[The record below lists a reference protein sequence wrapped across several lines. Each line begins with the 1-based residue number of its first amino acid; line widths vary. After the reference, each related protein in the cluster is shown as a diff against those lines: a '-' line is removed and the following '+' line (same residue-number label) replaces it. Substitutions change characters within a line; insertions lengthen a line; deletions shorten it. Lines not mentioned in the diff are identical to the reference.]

1 MQNSVTGFWTL
12 PASLSKEGVFHLKE
26 MAVVEVSGAD
36 AMGFLHG
43 QFTNHINEIGDAF
56 RLAAYCQP
64 QGRILS
70 LMRVVKKEDLF
81 YLIMP
86 QDLIE
91 GFIKRLSMFIL
102 RSKVSIRLADEL
114 AVFGV
119 ISLNKQLP
127 DIDHAVIDND
137 MVIGRVSNWG
147 NLQRALL
154 VANPEKVLNQ
164 MQVTEDSAMWFL
176 SEIETSTPW
185 VFEKTK
191 EAFIPQWINLDLI
204 GGLVFDK
211 GCYPGQEIISR
222 MQHLGKT
229 PRRLVLLKSD
239 SKVQVEPKSDV
250 FLNGEAVGQA
260 VAGVQTQDKTL
271 VLVSMSI
278 KENVVQDT
286 FFEIQGKSFT
296 QMSRL

>member
-1 MQNSVTGFWTL
+1 MQNSVIGFWTL

-26 MAVVEVSGAD
+26 MAVVEVSGDD

-70 LMRVVKKEDLF
+70 LMRVVKKGDLF

-86 QDLIE
+86 QDLTA

-102 RSKVSIRLADEL
+102 RSKVFIRLADEL

-119 ISLNKQLP
+119 ISQNKQLS

-154 VANPEKVLNQ
+154 VANPEKALNQ
-164 MQVTEDSAMWFL
+164 MQVTDDSAMWFL

-239 SKVQVEPKSDV
+239 SKVLVEPKSDV

>member
-70 LMRVVKKEDLF
+70 LMRVVKKDDLF

-154 VANPEKVLNQ
+154 VANPEKALNQ
-164 MQVTEDSAMWFL
+164 MQVTDDSAMWFL

-239 SKVQVEPKSDV
+239 SKVLVEPKSDV

>member
-26 MAVVEVSGAD
+26 MAVVEVSGDD

-70 LMRVVKKEDLF
+70 LMRVVKKGDLF

-86 QDLIE
+86 QDLTA

-102 RSKVSIRLADEL
+102 RSKVFIRLADEL

-119 ISLNKQLP
+119 ISQNKQLP

-154 VANPEKVLNQ
+154 VANPEKALNQ
-164 MQVTEDSAMWFL
+164 MQVTDDSAMWFL

-239 SKVQVEPKSDV
+239 SKVLVEPKSDV

>member
-12 PASLSKEGVFHLKE
+12 PASLSKEGIFHLKE

-70 LMRVVKKEDLF
+70 LMRVVKKDDLF

-119 ISLNKQLP
+119 ILQNKQLP

-137 MVIGRVSNWG
+137 MVIGRVSNWS

-229 PRRLVLLKSD
+229 PRRLALLKSD
-239 SKVQVEPKSDV
+239 SKVLVEPKSDV

-260 VAGVQTQDKTL
+260 VMSVQLHGKTL
-271 VLVSMSI
+271 VLVSMSD
-278 KENVVQDT
+278 KNSDQKDA
-286 FFEIQGKSFT
+286 FEIKNKQFL
-296 QMSRL
+296 RLYDK

>member
-26 MAVVEVSGAD
+26 MAIVEVSGAD
-36 AMGFLHG
+36 AMEFLHG

-64 QGRILS
+64 QGRIVS
-70 LMRVVKKEDLF
+70 LMRVVKKDDLF

-86 QDLIE
+86 QDLTA

-102 RSKVSIRLADEL
+102 RSKVFIRLADEL

-239 SKVQVEPKSDV
+239 SKVLVEPKSDV

>member
-36 AMGFLHG
+36 AMVFLHG

-70 LMRVVKKEDLF
+70 LMRVVKKGDLF

-86 QDLIE
+86 QDLTA

-102 RSKVSIRLADEL
+102 RSKVFIRLADEL

-154 VANPEKVLNQ
+154 VANPKKALNQ
-164 MQVTEDSAMWFL
+164 MQVTDDSAMWFL

-222 MQHLGKT
+222 MQYLGKT

-239 SKVQVEPKSDV
+239 SKVLVEPKSDV

>member
-70 LMRVVKKEDLF
+70 LMRVVKKDDLF

-119 ISLNKQLP
+119 ILQNKQLP
-127 DIDHAVIDND
+127 EIDHAVIDND
-137 MVIGRVSNWG
+137 MVIGRVSNWS

-229 PRRLVLLKSD
+229 PRRLALLKSD
-239 SKVQVEPKSDV
+239 LKVLVEPKSDV

-260 VAGVQTQDKTL
+260 VMSVQLHGKTL
-271 VLVSMSI
+271 VLVSMSD
-278 KENVVQDT
+278 KNSDQKDA
-286 FFEIQGKSFT
+286 FEIKNKQFL
-296 QMSRL
+296 RLYDK

>member
-70 LMRVVKKEDLF
+70 LMRVVKKDDLF

-119 ISLNKQLP
+119 ILQNKQLP

-137 MVIGRVSNWG
+137 MVIGRVSNWS

-229 PRRLVLLKSD
+229 PRCLALLKSD
-239 SKVQVEPKSDV
+239 SKVLVEPKSDV

-260 VAGVQTQDKTL
+260 VMSVQLHGKTL
-271 VLVSMSI
+271 VLVSMSD
-278 KENVVQDT
+278 KNSDQKDA
-286 FFEIQGKSFT
+286 FEIKNKQFL
-296 QMSRL
+296 RLYDK

>member
-26 MAVVEVSGAD
+26 MAIVEVSGAD

-70 LMRVVKKEDLF
+70 LMRVVKKDDLF

-102 RSKVSIRLADEL
+102 RSKVFIRLADEL

-164 MQVTEDSAMWFL
+164 MQVTEDSAMWFF

-239 SKVQVEPKSDV
+239 SKVLVEPKSDV

>member
-26 MAVVEVSGAD
+26 MAIVEVSGAD

-64 QGRILS
+64 QGRIVS
-70 LMRVVKKEDLF
+70 LMRVVKKDYLF

-86 QDLIE
+86 QDLTA

-102 RSKVSIRLADEL
+102 RSKVFIRLADEL

-229 PRRLVLLKSD
+229 PRRLVLIKSD
-239 SKVQVEPKSDV
+239 SKVLVEPKSDV

>member
-70 LMRVVKKEDLF
+70 LMRVVKKDDLF

-119 ISLNKQLP
+119 ISQNKQLP
-127 DIDHAVIDND
+127 EIDHAVIDND
-137 MVIGRVSNWG
+137 MVIGRVSNWN

-154 VANPEKVLNQ
+154 IANSEKVLNH
-164 MQVTEDSAMWFL
+164 MQVIEDSAMWFL

-229 PRRLVLLKSD
+229 PRRLALLNSD
-239 SKVQVEPKSDV
+239 SKVLVEPKSDV

-260 VAGVQTQDKTL
+260 VMSVQLHGKTL
-271 VLVSMSI
+271 VLVSMSD
-278 KENVVQDT
+278 KNSDQKDA
-286 FFEIQGKSFT
+286 FEIKNKQFL
-296 QMSRL
+296 RLYDK

>member
-36 AMGFLHG
+36 AMVFLHG

-70 LMRVVKKEDLF
+70 LMRVVKKDDLF

-86 QDLIE
+86 QDLTA

-102 RSKVSIRLADEL
+102 RSKVFIRLADEL

-119 ISLNKQLP
+119 ILQNKQLP
-127 DIDHAVIDND
+127 EIDHAVIDND
-137 MVIGRVSNWG
+137 MVIGRVSNWN

-154 VANPEKVLNQ
+154 IANSEKVLNH
-164 MQVTEDSAMWFL
+164 MQVIEDSAMWFL

-229 PRRLVLLKSD
+229 PRRLALLNSD
-239 SKVQVEPKSDV
+239 SKVLVEPKSDV

-260 VAGVQTQDKTL
+260 VMSVQLHGKTL
-271 VLVSMSI
+271 VLVSMSD
-278 KENVVQDT
+278 KNSDQKDA
-286 FFEIQGKSFT
+286 FEIKNKQFL
-296 QMSRL
+296 RLYDK

>member
-70 LMRVVKKEDLF
+70 LMRVVKKDDLF

-127 DIDHAVIDND
+127 DIDHAVIGND

-239 SKVQVEPKSDV
+239 SKVLVEPKSDV

-296 QMSRL
+296 KMSRL

>member
-26 MAVVEVSGAD
+26 MAIVEVSGAD

-70 LMRVVKKEDLF
+70 LMRVVKKDDLF

-102 RSKVSIRLADEL
+102 RSKVFIRLADEL

-239 SKVQVEPKSDV
+239 SKVLVEPKSDV

>member
-12 PASLSKEGVFHLKE
+12 PASTSKEGVFHLKE
-26 MAVVEVSGAD
+26 MAVLEVTGAD
-36 AMGFLHG
+36 AMAFLHG
-43 QFTNHINEIGDAF
+43 QFTNHINQIGDAF

-64 QGRILS
+64 QGRILA
-70 LMRVVKKEDLF
+70 LMRVVKKDDLF
-81 YLIMP
+81 YLVIP
-86 QDLIE
+86 RDLTA

-119 ISLNKQLP
+119 ILQNKQLP

-137 MVIGRVSNWG
+137 MVIGRVSNWS

-154 VANPEKVLNQ
+154 VAKPEKVLNQ

-222 MQHLGKT
+222 MQYLGKT

-239 SKVQVEPKSDV
+239 SKVLVEPKSDV

>member
-43 QFTNHINEIGDAF
+43 QFTNHINKIGDAF

-70 LMRVVKKEDLF
+70 LMRVVKKGDLF

-86 QDLIE
+86 QDLTA

-102 RSKVSIRLADEL
+102 RSKVFIRLADEL

-119 ISLNKQLP
+119 ISQNKQLP

-154 VANPEKVLNQ
+154 VASPAKVLNQ
-164 MQVTEDSAMWFL
+164 MQVTDDSAMWFL

-239 SKVQVEPKSDV
+239 SKVLVEPKSDV

>member
-26 MAVVEVSGAD
+26 MAVVEVSGTD

-70 LMRVVKKEDLF
+70 LMRVVKKDDLF

-119 ISLNKQLP
+119 ILQNKQLP
-127 DIDHAVIDND
+127 EIDHAVIDND
-137 MVIGRVSNWG
+137 MVIGRVSNWN

-154 VANPEKVLNQ
+154 IANSEKVLNH
-164 MQVTEDSAMWFL
+164 MQVIEDSAMWFL

-239 SKVQVEPKSDV
+239 SKVLVEPKSDV

>member
-26 MAVVEVSGAD
+26 MAVVEVSGVD

-70 LMRVVKKEDLF
+70 LMRVVKKGDLF

-86 QDLIE
+86 QDLTA

-102 RSKVSIRLADEL
+102 RSKVFIRLADEL

-119 ISLNKQLP
+119 ISQNKQLP

-154 VANPEKVLNQ
+154 VANPEKALNQ
-164 MQVTEDSAMWFL
+164 MQVTDDSAMWFL

-239 SKVQVEPKSDV
+239 SKVLVEPKSDV

-260 VAGVQTQDKTL
+260 VMSVQLHGKTL
-271 VLVSMSI
+271 VLVSMSD
-278 KENVVQDT
+278 KNSDQKDA
-286 FFEIQGKSFT
+286 FEIKNKQFL
-296 QMSRL
+296 RLYDK

>member
-70 LMRVVKKEDLF
+70 LMRVVKKDDLF

-86 QDLIE
+86 QDLTA

-102 RSKVSIRLADEL
+102 RSKVFIRLADEL

-119 ISLNKQLP
+119 ISQNKQLP
-127 DIDHAVIDND
+127 EIDHAVIDND
-137 MVIGRVSNWG
+137 MVIGRVSNWN

-154 VANPEKVLNQ
+154 IANYEKVLNH
-164 MQVTEDSAMWFL
+164 MQVIEDSAMWFL

-239 SKVQVEPKSDV
+239 SKVLVEPKSDV

-260 VAGVQTQDKTL
+260 VMSVQLHGKTL
-271 VLVSMSI
+271 VLVSMSD
-278 KENVVQDT
+278 KNSDQKDA
-286 FFEIQGKSFT
+286 FEIKNKQFL
-296 QMSRL
+296 RLYDK

>member
-12 PASLSKEGVFHLKE
+12 PASLSKKGVFHLKE

-36 AMGFLHG
+36 AMEFLHG

-70 LMRVVKKEDLF
+70 LMRVVKKGDLF

-86 QDLIE
+86 QDLTA

-102 RSKVSIRLADEL
+102 RSKVFIRLADEL

-119 ISLNKQLP
+119 ISQNKQLP

-154 VANPEKVLNQ
+154 VANPEKALNQ
-164 MQVTEDSAMWFL
+164 MQVTDDSAMWFL

-239 SKVQVEPKSDV
+239 SKVLVEPKSDV

>member
-70 LMRVVKKEDLF
+70 LMRVVKKDDLF

-239 SKVQVEPKSDV
+239 SKVLVEPKSDV

>member
-70 LMRVVKKEDLF
+70 LMRVVKKDDLF

-86 QDLIE
+86 QDLID

-119 ISLNKQLP
+119 ILQNKQLP

-137 MVIGRVSNWG
+137 MVIGRVSNWS

-222 MQHLGKT
+222 MQHLGKM
-229 PRRLVLLKSD
+229 PRRLALVKSD
-239 SKVQVEPKSDV
+239 SKVLVEPKSDV
-250 FLNGEAVGQA
+250 FLNGEAVGQ
-260 VAGVQTQDKTL
+260 VVMSVQLHSKTL
-271 VLVSMSI
+271 VLVSMSD
-278 KENVVQDT
+278 KNSDQKDA
-286 FFEIQGKSFT
+286 FEIKNKQFL
-296 QMSRL
+296 RLYDK

>member
-70 LMRVVKKEDLF
+70 LMRVVKKDDLF

-102 RSKVSIRLADEL
+102 RSKVFIRLADEL

-119 ISLNKQLP
+119 ISQNKQLP
-127 DIDHAVIDND
+127 EIDHAVIDND
-137 MVIGRVSNWG
+137 MVIGRVSNWN

-154 VANPEKVLNQ
+154 IANSEKVLNH
-164 MQVTEDSAMWFL
+164 MQVIEDSAMWFL

-239 SKVQVEPKSDV
+239 SKVLVEPKSDV

>member
-12 PASLSKEGVFHLKE
+12 PASTSKEGVFHLKE
-26 MAVVEVSGAD
+26 MAVLEVTGAD
-36 AMGFLHG
+36 AMAFLHG
-43 QFTNHINEIGDAF
+43 QFTNHINQIGDAF

-64 QGRILS
+64 QGRILA
-70 LMRVVKKEDLF
+70 LMRVVKKDDLF
-81 YLIMP
+81 YLVIP
-86 QDLIE
+86 RDLTA

-119 ISLNKQLP
+119 ILQNKQLP

-137 MVIGRVSNWG
+137 MVIGRVSNWS

-222 MQHLGKT
+222 MQYLGKT
-229 PRRLVLLKSD
+229 PRRLALLKSD
-239 SKVQVEPKSDV
+239 SKVLVEPKSDV

-260 VAGVQTQDKTL
+260 VMSVQLHGKTL
-271 VLVSMSI
+271 VLVSMSD
-278 KENVVQDT
+278 KNSDQKDA
-286 FFEIQGKSFT
+286 FEIKNKQFL
-296 QMSRL
+296 RLYDK

>member
-70 LMRVVKKEDLF
+70 LMRVVKKDDLF

-102 RSKVSIRLADEL
+102 RSKVSIHLADEL

-127 DIDHAVIDND
+127 DIDHAVIGND

-239 SKVQVEPKSDV
+239 SKVLVEPKSDV

-296 QMSRL
+296 KMSRL

>member
-26 MAVVEVSGAD
+26 MAIVEVSGAD

-64 QGRILS
+64 QGRIVS
-70 LMRVVKKEDLF
+70 LMRVVKKDDLF

-86 QDLIE
+86 QDLTA

-102 RSKVSIRLADEL
+102 RSKVFIRLADEL

-239 SKVQVEPKSDV
+239 SKVLVEPKSDV

-260 VAGVQTQDKTL
+260 VAGVQSQDKTL

>member
-12 PASLSKEGVFHLKE
+12 PASLSKEGVFHLNE

-43 QFTNHINEIGDAF
+43 QFTNHINKIGDAF

-70 LMRVVKKEDLF
+70 LMRVVKKGDLF

-86 QDLIE
+86 QDLTA

-102 RSKVSIRLADEL
+102 RSKVFIRLADEL

-119 ISLNKQLP
+119 ISQNKQLP

-154 VANPEKVLNQ
+154 VASPAKVLNQ
-164 MQVTEDSAMWFL
+164 MQVTDDSAMWFL

-204 GGLVFDK
+204 EGLVFDK

-239 SKVQVEPKSDV
+239 SKVLVEPKSDV

>member
-1 MQNSVTGFWTL
+1 MQNSVIGFWTL

-26 MAVVEVSGAD
+26 MAVVEVSGDD

-70 LMRVVKKEDLF
+70 LMRVVKKGDLF

-86 QDLIE
+86 QDLTA

-102 RSKVSIRLADEL
+102 RSKVFIRLADEL

-119 ISLNKQLP
+119 ISQNKQLP

-154 VANPEKVLNQ
+154 VANPEKALNQ
-164 MQVTEDSAMWFL
+164 MQVTDDSAMWFL

-239 SKVQVEPKSDV
+239 SKVLVEPKSDV

>member
-26 MAVVEVSGAD
+26 MAVVEVSGD
-36 AMGFLHG
+36 EAMGFLHG

-70 LMRVVKKEDLF
+70 LMRVVKKGDLF

-86 QDLIE
+86 QDLTA

-102 RSKVSIRLADEL
+102 RSKVFIRLADEL

-119 ISLNKQLP
+119 ISQNKQLP

-154 VANPEKVLNQ
+154 VANPEKALNQ
-164 MQVTEDSAMWFL
+164 MQVTDDSAMWFL

-239 SKVQVEPKSDV
+239 SKVLVEAKSDV

>member
-70 LMRVVKKEDLF
+70 LMRVVKKDDLF

-119 ISLNKQLP
+119 ISQNKQLP
-127 DIDHAVIDND
+127 EIDHAVIDND
-137 MVIGRVSNWG
+137 MVIGRVSNWN
-147 NLQRALL
+147 NLLRALL
-154 VANPEKVLNQ
+154 IANSEKVLNH
-164 MQVTEDSAMWFL
+164 MQVIEDSAMWFL

-239 SKVQVEPKSDV
+239 SKVLVEPKSDV

-296 QMSRL
+296 LMSRL

>member
-1 MQNSVTGFWTL
+1 MQNSVIGFWTL

-26 MAVVEVSGAD
+26 MAVVEVSGDD

-70 LMRVVKKEDLF
+70 LMRVVKKGDLF

-86 QDLIE
+86 QDLTA

-102 RSKVSIRLADEL
+102 RSKVFIRLADEL

-119 ISLNKQLP
+119 ISQNKQLP

-154 VANPEKVLNQ
+154 VANPEKALNQ
-164 MQVTEDSAMWFL
+164 MQVTDDSAMWFL

-239 SKVQVEPKSDV
+239 SKVLVEPKTDV

>member
-26 MAVVEVSGAD
+26 MAIVEVSGAD

-64 QGRILS
+64 QGRIVS
-70 LMRVVKKEDLF
+70 LMRVVKKDDLF

-86 QDLIE
+86 QDLTA

-102 RSKVSIRLADEL
+102 RSKVFIRLADEL

-239 SKVQVEPKSDV
+239 SKVLVEPKSDV

>member
-70 LMRVVKKEDLF
+70 LMRVVKKDDLF

-119 ISLNKQLP
+119 ISQNKQLP
-127 DIDHAVIDND
+127 EIDHAVIDND
-137 MVIGRVSNWG
+137 MVIGRVSNWN

-154 VANPEKVLNQ
+154 IANSEKVLNH
-164 MQVTEDSAMWFL
+164 MQVIEDSAMWFL

-239 SKVQVEPKSDV
+239 SKVLVEPKSDV

>member
-12 PASLSKEGVFHLKE
+12 PASASKEGVFHLKE
-26 MAVVEVSGAD
+26 MAVLEVTGAD
-36 AMGFLHG
+36 AMAFLHG
-43 QFTNHINEIGDAF
+43 QFTNHINQIGDAF

-64 QGRILS
+64 QGRILA
-70 LMRVVKKEDLF
+70 LMRVVKKDDLF
-81 YLIMP
+81 YLVIP
-86 QDLIE
+86 RDLTA

-119 ISLNKQLP
+119 ILQNKQLP

-137 MVIGRVSNWG
+137 MVIGRVSNWS

-239 SKVQVEPKSDV
+239 SKVLVEPKSDV

>member
-12 PASLSKEGVFHLKE
+12 PASASKEGVFHLKE
-26 MAVVEVSGAD
+26 MAVLEVTGAD
-36 AMGFLHG
+36 AMAFLHG
-43 QFTNHINEIGDAF
+43 QFTNHINQIGDAF

-64 QGRILS
+64 QGRILA
-70 LMRVVKKEDLF
+70 LMRVVKKDDLF
-81 YLIMP
+81 YLVIP
-86 QDLIE
+86 RDLTA

-119 ISLNKQLP
+119 ILQNKQLP

-137 MVIGRVSNWG
+137 IVIGRVSNWS

-229 PRRLVLLKSD
+229 PRHLALLKSD
-239 SKVQVEPKSDV
+239 SKVLVEPKSDV

-260 VAGVQTQDKTL
+260 VMSVQLHGKTL
-271 VLVSMSI
+271 VLVSMSD
-278 KENVVQDT
+278 KNSDQKDA
-286 FFEIQGKSFT
+286 FEIKNKQFL
-296 QMSRL
+296 RLYDK

>member
-1 MQNSVTGFWTL
+1 MQNSVTGFWPL

-70 LMRVVKKEDLF
+70 LMRVVKKDDLF

-102 RSKVSIRLADEL
+102 RSKVFIRLADEL

-119 ISLNKQLP
+119 ISQNKQLP
-127 DIDHAVIDND
+127 EIDHAVIDND
-137 MVIGRVSNWG
+137 MVIGRVSNWN

-154 VANPEKVLNQ
+154 IANSEKVLNH
-164 MQVTEDSAMWFL
+164 MQVIEDSAMWFL

-239 SKVQVEPKSDV
+239 SKVLVEPKSDV

>member
-1 MQNSVTGFWTL
+1 MQNSVIGFWTL

-26 MAVVEVSGAD
+26 MAVVEVSGDD

-70 LMRVVKKEDLF
+70 LMRVVKKGDLF

-86 QDLIE
+86 HDLTA

-102 RSKVSIRLADEL
+102 RSKVFIRLADEL

-119 ISLNKQLP
+119 ISQNKQLP

-154 VANPEKVLNQ
+154 VANPEKALNQ

-239 SKVQVEPKSDV
+239 SKVLVEPKSDV

>member
-26 MAVVEVSGAD
+26 MAIVEVSGAD

-70 LMRVVKKEDLF
+70 LMRVVKKDDLF

-102 RSKVSIRLADEL
+102 RSKVFIRLADEL

-229 PRRLVLLKSD
+229 PRRLALLNSD
-239 SKVQVEPKSDV
+239 SKVLVEPKSDV

-260 VAGVQTQDKTL
+260 VMSVQLHGKTL
-271 VLVSMSI
+271 VLVSMSD
-278 KENVVQDT
+278 KNSDQKDA
-286 FFEIQGKSFT
+286 FEIKNKQFL
-296 QMSRL
+296 RLYDK